1 MSDTPETD
9 KAEDRDPIMYD
20 DWAWIVPANFARR
33 LERERDEARRECSEA
48 QDGWSRALDER
59 DEARR
64 ELDLVSDK
72 LCKSESAYLKN
83 EEIIDGLKNEIE
95 HTETFFRDKLS
106 RAADDVNEAKRER
119 DEARRDLV
127 AAEELHRRRFGTLKA
142 EYDAMNVELK
152 QAIDR
157 ICQIRLERDNALATL
172 ELRVKVWSKE
182 EEAK

>member
-9 KAEDRDPIMYD
+9 GLEAHKD
-20 DWAWIVPANFARR
+20 DAVWRSVVPSKFARR
-33 LERERDEARRECSEA
+33 LERERDAARE
-48 QDGWSRALDER
+48 
-59 DEARR
+59 
-64 ELDLVSDK
+64 ELASVRKELVSTNRGAEK
-72 LCKSESAYLKN
+72 NAKVNQGLCARL
-83 EEIIDGLKNEIE
+83 
-95 HTETFFRDKLS
+95 
-106 RAADDVNEAKRER
+106 AEAERER

>member
-9 KAEDRDPIMYD
+9 KKQNWDRPDND
-20 DWAWIVPANFARR
+20 EWRWIVPSCFARR
-33 LERERDEARRECSEA
+33 LERERDEARRE
-48 QDGWSRALDER
+48 
-59 DEARR
+59 
-64 ELDLVSDK
+64 
-72 LCKSESAYLKN
+72 
-83 EEIIDGLKNEIE
+83 
-95 HTETFFRDKLS
+95 
-106 RAADDVNEAKRER
+106 R

-127 AAEELHRRRFGTLKA
+127 GAEELHRRRFQTLKA

-172 ELRVKVWSKE
+172 ELRVKAWSKK

>member
-1 MSDTPETD
+1 MSETPETD
-9 KAEDRDPIMYD
+9 AMEVHKD
-20 DWAWIVPANFARR
+20 DAVWRSVVPSKFARR
-33 LERERDEARRECSEA
+33 LERERNA
-48 QDGWSRALDER
+48 
-59 DEARR
+59 
-64 ELDLVSDK
+64 
-72 LCKSESAYLKN
+72 
-83 EEIIDGLKNEIE
+83 
-95 HTETFFRDKLS
+95 
-106 RAADDVNEAKRER
+106 
-119 DEARRDLV
+119 ARRDLV